1 MPQAFAD
8 EFKSFPISGQ
18 LGESLERARRFAREQ
33 SHRLVTLEHLLLALT
48 EDSEATVMLEAA
60 NIDLARLRAD
70 VSAYLGGLLE
80 DMRAQGE
87 ATLAPDAD
95 LLRVLKAATTAAQ
108 QSRRRQIDGAIVL
121 AAAVGDGKSAAAG
134 LLTALGLTF
143 DGAIRALQRSAQARF
158 KPSTTTSP
166 PVRAAT
172 PAAGQAPGTPPGPE
186 FSLAASAEEFLAAA
200 RARIQQRAAAAR
212 GESRAATAAP
222 TVAEGAASPAE
233 GAGKRNDLNPRSLA
247 AAIKDVAE
255 PQVGAQPAA
264 GPSAP
269 AAAPAMGAAAPGVA
283 AEARAQHAAEARA
296 QHAAEARA
304 QHAAA
309 PRTQQ
314 AAEHVTEPRNPNA
327 AEPRAPAVAPPLS
340 PNSAELRGPVAAPPT
355 PDMAEP
361 RPPGAR
367 VPHAPS
373 RDPRAPAPVEP
384 RPPGPLEPRT
394 SSLPNPRGPAPTD
407 PRVPGPDPQAAL
419 RVQHATANPAPLP
432 PRPVLPPGAG
442 AHRPPPGVAPPMRG
456 RAGRG
461 ANGAVGPASSPVAPA
476 HPGQTDAAGAT
487 VVPLPPRGPSA
498 APERGPLAESVPRR
512 MRNGIAA
519 TAEVRIAR
527 DKVDGLMLALAPRGV
542 RPEAFPTRTLA
553 VRLRAPNGGFAI
565 EAHAPETQWLDRS
578 GTTPNDGFAAWRW
591 TITPQ
596 RPGRNRLLLTVSA
609 RLVGPDGLVA
619 EAAPSDRS
627 IEVRIAPNYRHLGKR
642 WVGWLAVAIAAAAA
656 VQFSGELWAAA
667 LSLIKEL
674 AG

>member
-158 KPSTTTSP
+158 KPSTTPSA

-233 GAGKRNDLNPRSLA
+233 GTATRNDLNPRSLA

-264 GPSAP
+264 GASAP
-269 AAAPAMGAAAPGVA
+269 AAGPAMGAAAPGVA
-283 AEARAQHAAEARA
+283 VEPRAQHAAEPRA
-296 QHAAEARA
+296 QHAAV
-304 QHAAA
+304 

-314 AAEHVTEPRNPNA
+314 AAEHVTEPRKPNA

-340 PNSAELRGPVAAPPT
+340 PNSAELRGPVVGAPPT
-355 PDMAEP
+355 PDTSEP

-394 SSLPNPRGPAPTD
+394 SSLPDRRGPAPTD
-407 PRVPGPDPQAAL
+407 PRVPGPADPQAAL
-419 RVQHATANPAPLP
+419 RVQHATANRAPLP

-461 ANGAVGPASSPVAPA
+461 ANGAVGPASGPAASA

-642 WVGWLAVAIAAAAA
+642 WVGWLVVAIAAAAA
-656 VQFSGELWAAA
+656 VQFSGELWAAV
-667 LSLIKEL
+667 LSL
-674 AG
+674 